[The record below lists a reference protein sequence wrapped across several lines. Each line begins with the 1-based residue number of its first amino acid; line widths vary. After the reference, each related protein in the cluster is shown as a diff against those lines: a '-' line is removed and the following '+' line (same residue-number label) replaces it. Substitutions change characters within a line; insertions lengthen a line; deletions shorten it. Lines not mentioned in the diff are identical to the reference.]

1 MLSNSEIILTI
12 KGNDTQQILNNKNS
26 EIYEY
31 GNEVVNYYIFNDT
44 PSEILVNGN
53 KIDII
58 DFYVHDLILEENFI
72 TIRFNKSLTNCN

>member
-31 GNEVVNYYIFNDT
+31 GNYVVRKYYIFNDT

-53 KIDII
+53 KIDIL
-58 DFYVHDLILEENFI
+58 LIFMFMI
-72 TIRFNKSLTNCN
+72 